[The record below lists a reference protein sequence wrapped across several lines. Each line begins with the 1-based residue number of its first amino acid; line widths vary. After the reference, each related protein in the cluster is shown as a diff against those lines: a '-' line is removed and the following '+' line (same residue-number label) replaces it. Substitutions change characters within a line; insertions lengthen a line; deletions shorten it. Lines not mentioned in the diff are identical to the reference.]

1 MPKRSSA
8 CVQGVLHEQ
17 PLVTALRGIAIGVP
31 DLALAE
37 QFYTET
43 WRLAV
48 VARTADAVYLRGTGA
63 AHHILA
69 LHRSE
74 QPDVRSVDFSVASID
89 ALHAL
94 AQMIPEHGG
103 AIVSSPDATGEP
115 GGGTQLVARDPQG
128 RILRF
133 IAGDERHA
141 DTAEVEDR
149 PVKITHVVLNSADVA
164 VAQRFFED
172 ALGFKLSDRTR
183 IMAFMRCSSDHHSI
197 ALADATEN
205 TLNHIAFLMP
215 DLDSVMRGGGR
226 MNDAGYPIEWG
237 VGRHGPGNN
246 VFAYFLGPFDF
257 VIEYT
262 RKSSRS
268 TTPIAPAVPPTGLG
282 RLAASTSGAWAVRRR
297 LGSRKRKRGFSFT
310 ARQAVTTHPI
320 QGVSIETDHV

>member
-1 MPKRSSA
+1 MK
-8 CVQGVLHEQ
+8 Q

-94 AQMIPEHGG
+94 AQVIPEHGG

-262 RKSSRS
+262 AEVQQVDDTYRTGGPADWTWPPGRIDQWGVGRAPSPRLKEAQKRIFFHGEAGRHYSSD
-268 TTPIAPAVPPTGLG
+268 P
-282 RLAASTSGAWAVRRR
+282 
-297 LGSRKRKRGFSFT
+297 GSLN
-310 ARQAVTTHPI
+310 
-320 QGVSIETDHV
+320 

>member
-1 MPKRSSA
+1 MK
-8 CVQGVLHEQ
+8 Q

-94 AQMIPEHGG
+94 AQVIPEHGG

-133 IAGDERHA
+133 ITGDDRHA

-262 RKSSRS
+262 AEVQQVDDTYRTGGPADWTWPPGRIDQWGVGRAPSPRLKEAQKRIFFHGEAGRHYSSD
-268 TTPIAPAVPPTGLG
+268 P
-282 RLAASTSGAWAVRRR
+282 
-297 LGSRKRKRGFSFT
+297 GSLN
-310 ARQAVTTHPI
+310 
-320 QGVSIETDHV
+320 

>member
-1 MPKRSSA
+1 MK
-8 CVQGVLHEQ
+8 Q

-74 QPDVRSVDFSVASID
+74 HPDVRSVDFSVASID

-94 AQMIPEHGG
+94 AQVIPEHGG

-133 IAGDERHA
+133 ITGDERHA

-262 RKSSRS
+262 AEVQQVDDTYRTGGPADWTWPPGRIDQWGVGRAPSPRLKEAQKRIFFHGEAGRHYSSD
-268 TTPIAPAVPPTGLG
+268 P
-282 RLAASTSGAWAVRRR
+282 
-297 LGSRKRKRGFSFT
+297 GSLN
-310 ARQAVTTHPI
+310 
-320 QGVSIETDHV
+320 

>member
-1 MPKRSSA
+1 MK
-8 CVQGVLHEQ
+8 Q

-94 AQMIPEHGG
+94 AQVIPEHGG

-133 IAGDERHA
+133 IAGDERHV

-262 RKSSRS
+262 AEVQQVDDTYRTGGPADWTWPPGRIDQWGVGRAPSPRLKEAQKRIFFHGEAGRHYSSD
-268 TTPIAPAVPPTGLG
+268 P
-282 RLAASTSGAWAVRRR
+282 
-297 LGSRKRKRGFSFT
+297 GSLN
-310 ARQAVTTHPI
+310 
-320 QGVSIETDHV
+320 

>member
-1 MPKRSSA
+1 MK
-8 CVQGVLHEQ
+8 Q

-94 AQMIPEHGG
+94 AQVIPEHGG
-103 AIVSSPDATGEP
+103 AIVSSPGATGEP

-133 IAGDERHA
+133 ITGDERHA

-226 MNDAGYPIEWG
+226 MNDVGYPIEWG

-262 RKSSRS
+262 AEVQQVDDTYRTGGPADWTWPPGRIDQWGVGRAPSPRLKEAQKRIFFHGEAGRHYSSD
-268 TTPIAPAVPPTGLG
+268 P
-282 RLAASTSGAWAVRRR
+282 
-297 LGSRKRKRGFSFT
+297 GSLN
-310 ARQAVTTHPI
+310 
-320 QGVSIETDHV
+320 